1 MLSPESRRAAGILL
15 VVFPSVLYSGVFSAF
30 PRWVPAAMTRSQLQ
44 AAQPQTTIR
53 APTPPTVPPAGPLHV
68 APTVAPSA
76 PPVGPPL
83 AGPPATPDVVPDLAQ
98 RLAKFRRVS
107 MPFHSAG
114 LTPRERQMTEKLV
127 AASQFLEDIFWRQ
140 SDPGGLAL
148 LRSLDNSKNPADVAL
163 RRYLM
168 INGSRFD
175 LIHNNEPF
183 VGQAPM
189 PPGRGLYPPGLTRAE
204 IEAYVRDHPDQKPA
218 LYDPHTVVRRD
229 GARLVAVPYHVV
241 YHEWLA
247 PAAAALNEAAAL
259 SDDPNFASFLRLRA
273 KALLDDDY
281 YASDIA
287 WLGLENPKFDVI
299 FAPYEV
305 YLDDLLGVKTSY
317 GAAVLIRNEE
327 ESRKLAVFQKYVPAI
342 QDALPLA
349 PEDRPSK
356 AGHQSPM
363 EVMDAPFRAGDLRHG
378 YQAVADN
385 LPNDPRIH
393 QEKGSKKIFFK
404 NFMDARVTYIVLP
417 IARRL
422 LRPDQAALA
431 AGEGYLATTMMHEIS
446 HELGPAYARALAR
459 GANAATAG
467 KAARVQINEA
477 IGPAYSALEEAKADV
492 VGMFGLDWLIEHGAL
507 PKEKRPEYY
516 ASYVGGIFR
525 TVRFG
530 VAEAHGRAEMMEF
543 NYLSEQGAIHLV
555 ASSATRDASA
565 NAPTARYGIVMERMP
580 AAIASLA
587 RELLQMEA
595 TGDRQRVEGWFA
607 KYDRMPPDLAK
618 DLAADSDVPVDID
631 PVLSFPEP
639 IR

>member
-1 MLSPESRRAAGILL
+1 MMQPHA
-15 VVFPSVLYSGVFSAF
+15 
-30 PRWVPAAMTRSQLQ
+30 Q
-44 AAQPQTTIR
+44 AAQPQTTPR
-53 APTPPTVPPAGPLHV
+53 TPTPPTGTPAGP
-68 APTVAPSA
+68 PQVAPSA
-76 PPVGPPL
+76 PRAGPPL

-114 LTPRERQMTEKLV
+114 LNPRERQMTEKLV

-140 SDPGGLAL
+140 SDPEGLAL
-148 LRSLDNSKNPADVAL
+148 LRSLDSSKNPADVAL

-183 VGQAPM
+183 VGIAPM

-204 IEAYVRDHPDQKPA
+204 IEAYVRDHPDQKAA
-218 LYDPHTVVRRD
+218 LYDPHTVVQRD

-259 SDDPNFASFLRLRA
+259 SDDPSFANFLRLRA

-431 AGEGYLATTMMHEIS
+431 SGEGYLAH
-446 HELGPAYARALAR
+446 
-459 GANAATAG
+459 
-467 KAARVQINEA
+467 
-477 IGPAYSALEEAKADV
+477 D
-492 VGMFGLDWLIEHGAL
+492 D
-507 PKEKRPEYY
+507 
-516 ASYVGGIFR
+516 
-525 TVRFG
+525 
-530 VAEAHGRAEMMEF
+530 
-543 NYLSEQGAIHLV
+543 
-555 ASSATRDASA
+555 DA
-565 NAPTARYGIVMERMP
+565 
-580 AAIASLA
+580 
-587 RELLQMEA
+587 
-595 TGDRQRVEGWFA
+595 
-607 KYDRMPPDLAK
+607 
-618 DLAADSDVPVDID
+618 
-631 PVLSFPEP
+631 
-639 IR
+639 